1 MTTVSQ
7 MTLSDRS
14 PRRTVG
20 AAQASEELFGLQHVR
35 DPRLIIV
42 VGRAEALPDHCA
54 RVLRQFNKSL
64 HRVEIVPFDVLAR
77 RANAILDN
85 VERYLLAIEQS
96 EDEEDDPAV
105 NGT

>member
-1 MTTVSQ
+1 
-7 MTLSDRS
+7 
-14 PRRTVG
+14 
-20 AAQASEELFGLQHVR
+20 
-35 DPRLIIV
+35 
-42 VGRAEALPDHCA
+42 
-54 RVLRQFNKSL
+54 VLRQFNKSL